1 MTEETSL
8 ELERGIVAAMHP
20 QLQEQERRKPKIST
34 WNNCR
39 GLASAE
45 TAFRVWPTTGKQLCT
60 ISHCTG
66 NWPGLGHCE
75 KFDTISWKEERDEI
89 SSQRNSLKTKR
100 EKHYLTA
107 LGLLLN
113 WIKHHD
119 LVTQRYLWAPL
130 IPAQETD
137 LSSGQSQTS
146 PSPLP
151 RACHNMEWSGL
162 CGNPAVSLYT
172 HSPWS
177 CSSNRWQMLFREA
190 KPQIMSLGG
199 EKKEPECLPDE
210 RVLQQHQP
218 GRERPGRHCRKTLQ
232 TCRSQKTANRL
243 LALLIHR
250 SIINQEWQV

>member
-119 LVTQRYLWAPL
+119 LVTQRYLRAPL

-137 LSSGQSQTS
+137 LSSG
-146 PSPLP
+146 
-151 RACHNMEWSGL
+151 RARHLHPHCQEPVTIWSGL
-162 CGNPAVSLYT
+162 DYVAIQLFLPT
-172 HSPWS
+172 HTVPEAAQVIDGKC
-177 CSSNRWQMLFREA
+177 CS
-190 KPQIMSLGG
+190 
-199 EKKEPECLPDE
+199 EKLNTK
-210 RVLQQHQP
+210 
-218 GRERPGRHCRKTLQ
+218 
-232 TCRSQKTANRL
+232 
-243 LALLIHR
+243 
-250 SIINQEWQV
+250 